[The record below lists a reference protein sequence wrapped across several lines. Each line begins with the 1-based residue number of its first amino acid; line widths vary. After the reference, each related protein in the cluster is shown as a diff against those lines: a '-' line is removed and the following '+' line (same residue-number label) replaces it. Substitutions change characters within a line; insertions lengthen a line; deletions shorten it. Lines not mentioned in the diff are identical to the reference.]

1 MPCKVED
8 SPQIPYELKVA
19 VMKDTAWSSMLK
31 GAMEEK
37 ADLKELVDDVDD
49 DEAGDTKR
57 QGKKRKRTADDAKK
71 GKAAKF
77 QTKEKQQK
85 TKLAKNKHANDKM
98 CIHLPPPE
106 YEISIENVED
116 CEPFVHNDL
125 HKSVVQQA
133 CHEWSA
139 KALVVWTLGA
149 GSAVLAG
156 ILGELPTVG
165 LALCD
170 NHLLM
175 VAHVIDSEIANRMQV
190 DFKGNKLYDAD
201 LHQRAMQALG
211 GDSESEQKKKDIKK
225 KGEDKAV
232 DNEGKAKAKSVDEDD
247 DYDDDDDHDHD
258 HDHVEDESVNS
269 GDEDSGEESKDE

>member
-1 MPCKVED
+1 
-8 SPQIPYELKVA
+8 
-19 VMKDTAWSSMLK
+19 MLK

-37 ADLKELVDDVDD
+37 ADLKELVDDDDD

-57 QGKKRKRTADDAKK
+57 QGQKRKRTADDAKT
-71 GKAAKF
+71 GKTAKF
-77 QTKEKQQK
+77 QIIKEKQHK
-85 TKLAKNKHANDKM
+85 TKLAKNKNANDKM
-98 CIHLPPPE
+98 RLHLPPPE

-149 GSAVLAG
+149 GSAVIAG

-175 VAHVIDSEIANRMQV
+175 VAHVIDSEIASRMQV

-201 LHQRAMQALG
+201 FRQRAMQALG
-211 GDSESEQKKKDIKK
+211 GDLESEQKKKDIKK

-232 DNEGKAKAKSVDEDD
+232 DNERKAKAKSVDEDD
-247 DYDDDDDHDHD
+247 DDDDDDDHDHD
-258 HDHVEDESVNS
+258 HDHVEDEIDNS
-269 GDEDSGEESKDE
+269 GDDDSGEESSDD